1 MKANEGYIIRFLNGA
16 DKKFII
22 PVYQRPYSWK
32 RANCELLIKDLLE
45 VYRENYISHFF
56 GSIVYVENDVG
67 GCNEYIIIDG
77 QQRITTVSLLLLAIR
92 NYINDNGLDIGINA
106 TKITTQYL
114 TDEYADDAK
123 KLKLKLVQGD
133 DDAYDRL
140 IENAQPIANNNVTVN
155 YNYFYDVLKELDNRE
170 IKGLY
175 DAIMKLMIVNISLTP
190 SYGDDPQL
198 IFESLNSTGL
208 DLEEADKIRNYVLMK
223 MPAKQQERVYRNY
236 WEKLEQKVSK
246 EDINRFIRYYL
257 AVKTRDLANETKL
270 YFAFKHYRE
279 RCSSSIEDILSDMLI
294 YADFYNVIRTAKITD
309 SSYLGDI
316 ARINKLE
323 VNTVTPLLFDLFFA
337 KRSGQLSES
346 EMSIAI
352 QAIESYIARRI
363 VCGLPTSALN
373 KIFVYV
379 GAEIQKYVEQNHA
392 TYLDAL
398 KYSILSKA
406 GRSRFP
412 TDHDFAEKFV
422 LFELYNVK
430 PSARKYFFERLE
442 NYNSRERIAVE
453 DQIDSGELTIEH
465 IMPQTLSAD
474 WKAALGEKWELIYT
488 KYIDTVGNL
497 TLTAYNSD
505 YSNLLFQK
513 KKSLPDKGFSYSK
526 LSLNSYVKTC
536 FAWGEEE
543 IKKRAQILCEMAM
556 KIWETPTTSFAPE
569 VVEEW
574 ISLDDDIDFTNK
586 TIVKFNFM
594 GDEIASD
601 NVTDVYKKIN
611 VTLYS
616 LDPERFSRKG
626 SSYRN
631 ESASVLRAPYELSSS
646 MFIETNL
653 SSQAK
658 IDVLRDLLSL
668 FELDFQE
675 LKFLIRPKKKNDN
688 GVDLADESTYGNV
701 TVGDLAYQMFSRLL
715 LEHRLTEEEIERLK
729 TKDYSRNTFKKVVY
743 PVLAMS
749 RDANRGDSK
758 TFRYYKKPVVVDGVE
773 YYLSSQW
780 FDDSREDL
788 IEYYKRYSV

>member
-1 MKANEGYIIRFLNGA
+1 
-16 DKKFII
+16 
-22 PVYQRPYSWK
+22 
-32 RANCELLIKDLLE
+32 
-45 VYRENYISHFF
+45 
-56 GSIVYVENDVG
+56 
-67 GCNEYIIIDG
+67 
-77 QQRITTVSLLLLAIR
+77 
-92 NYINDNGLDIGINA
+92 
-106 TKITTQYL
+106 
-114 TDEYADDAK
+114 
-123 KLKLKLVQGD
+123 
-133 DDAYDRL
+133 
-140 IENAQPIANNNVTVN
+140 
-155 YNYFYDVLKELDNRE
+155 
-170 IKGLY
+170 
-175 DAIMKLMIVNISLTP
+175 
-190 SYGDDPQL
+190 
-198 IFESLNSTGL
+198 
-208 DLEEADKIRNYVLMK
+208 
-223 MPAKQQERVYRNY
+223 
-236 WEKLEQKVSK
+236 
-246 EDINRFIRYYL
+246 
-257 AVKTRDLANETKL
+257 
-270 YFAFKHYRE
+270 
-279 RCSSSIEDILSDMLI
+279 MLI

-536 FAWGEEE
+536 SAWGEEE

-626 SSYRN
+626 SPYRN
-631 ESASVLRAPYELSSS
+631 ESASALRAPYELSSS

-675 LKFLIRPKKKNDN
+675 LKFLIRPKKKND
-688 GVDLADESTYGNV
+688 GIVDLDDESTYGNA

-715 LEHRLTEEEIERLK
+715 LEHKLTEEEIERLK

-773 YYLSSQW
+773 YYISSQW

-788 IEYYKRYSV
+788 ITYFKQLYK